1 MLENNARPP
10 RTSRVLRA
18 ERRLVPAA
26 TAAARG
32 SERPTTI
39 PVALEAV
46 HRTCRVARDERELGD
61 VRAALSALQSH
72 RRDIVLLTRTAE
84 TTAAAAAI
92 ILIRHIAIVAATA
105 SVR

>member
-1 MLENNARPP
+1 M
-10 RTSRVLRA
+10 RA
-18 ERRLVPAA
+18 YNRLVSAA

-46 HRTCRVARDERELGD
+46 HRTSRVARDERELGD

-84 TTAAAAAI
+84 TTAATAAAI